1 MIAHL
6 SGHVA
11 EKTSVSLIIDVAG
24 VGYEVHVA
32 NYERDAAKYGVP
44 IKLYTHYH
52 IRETAHELFGFSTL
66 AAKRLFEML
75 ISVSGVGPKMALA
88 ILSLGDVESI
98 RSGIA
103 LGDSVFIQKASGVGK
118 RLAQRVVVDLKDKVG
133 QPGARPHAGKAD
145 ELLMTHR
152 DDALDA
158 LLALG
163 YSLQDANHALT
174 KIDHQLDAQTRIKQA
189 LQHIGN
195 KG

>member
-11 EKTSVSLIIDVAG
+11 EKTENAIIIDVAG
-24 VGYEVHVA
+24 VGYEVQVA
-32 NYERDAAKYGVP
+32 EYERDAAKYGEP
-44 IKLYTHYH
+44 IKLYTHHH

-66 AAKRLFEML
+66 TAKRLFEML

-103 LGDSVFIQKASGVGK
+103 LGDSAYIQKAAGVGK
-118 RLAQRVVVDLKDKVG
+118 RIAQRVVVDLKDKVG
-133 QPGARPHAGKAD
+133 LPGAKPHTVKAD
-145 ELLMTHR
+145 EAIELHR

-163 YSLQDANHALT
+163 YSLNDANEALA
-174 KIDHQLDAQTRIKQA
+174 KIDKKLDVQTRIKQA
-189 LQHIGN
+189 LQHIGV
-195 KG
+195 K